1 MASQPPIVRTSS
13 IAGLDAEG
21 LQPVGKLA
29 DAVVELL
36 VGDRAV
42 VGLENDRDLVGP
54 AVEVPVQAVVRNV
67 EFAVTEPFEKR
78 RIALVEGPGE
88 GFVPEDVL
96 PRQGRPEA
104 FVVLLGLGAQGLVS
118 EHARYVRLL
127 DEIRRW
133 RKKLAFPQDRFN
145 GANAIRPSLF

>member
-1 MASQPPIVRTSS
+1 MASQPPIATASS

-36 VGDRAV
+36 VGDLGDGAV

-88 GFVPEDVL
+88 GFVRRMFSL
-96 PRQGRPEA
+96 AR
-104 FVVLLGLGAQGLVS
+104 GAQ
-118 EHARYVRLL
+118 
-127 DEIRRW
+127 
-133 RKKLAFPQDRFN
+133 KL
-145 GANAIRPSLF
+145 S